1 MYSYNE
7 LSAVEL
13 SPTKKDYYQIW
24 NELLDT
30 ASKISERWDPST
42 TNESDPGVVLLKVLT
57 AVADKLSYNIDANTL
72 EAFMPSAAQES
83 SMRKLCEMLGYTM
96 RFYRSATTQV
106 RITYA
111 GDVFPKTLT
120 GIINIGRFTN
130 IKSTDGTIN
139 YITKEPIQLSPAVR
153 SMTVE
158 CIEGSIVTCE
168 TDLGSRVVF
177 EHLDDNKRFY
187 LPEHQIASNG
197 IYVCSIDSADQS
209 DWQQVDNLNT
219 CSLGSRV
226 FKFGYDS
233 TKGVPFL
240 QFPED
245 VSSLIGTGLYI
256 RFIRTNGIK
265 GNVALNTLKV
275 LEPPASWS
283 EQLEETTGTLD
294 SETLI
299 EGETSDGGEWKDPNL
314 YIVSNLSAAVDGKD
328 PETIDEAYWNFQKTI
343 GTFDTLVTCR
353 DYMNKIYQFTRTS
366 TSDLPLVSNVIV
378 SDIRDDINRA
388 YSINTLTTAGPTT
401 MYKVHQKPKF
411 GGKEGETEDSIHY
424 FDLMLYP
431 FVAINNPATKEDYAS
446 SFTYTDETTIRLIE
460 SYLHEQKT
468 IAHKFV
474 IPESEEIACIKAYFQ
489 LSARL
494 ATSERITTLEAEE
507 ISLVAHKALY
517 REFNMRKISFGEELP
532 FDLIL
537 KTLLNSHTKIKSVNL
552 DDPKIYLV
560 VCTVGGKEYPI
571 TGDHVFSNLN
581 DAKTARNFYLD
592 LTLKNALAGKLP
604 LFNFNQNFKASL
616 DLAPYPTGLAATTT
630 TASKFN
636 GKPENLIKPVLV
648 PGLGVATKTLDLK
661 ESDGR
666 TLYHMSPEVGTCTLS
681 IRRKEYVSSNSS
693 FYDLIKDIREIE
705 IMSYG
710 PAEASPTYRLIYT
723 PNSTCTSL
731 VGVVLPEVINR
742 DFSFV
747 PEIVSVSHD
756 LFSFCNI
763 YYNNQALEALV
774 DKISFKVT
782 LKDESADPGVEIVL
796 TWAESNDAL
805 QADSSAIS
813 LDFTELTKD
822 GLNSPCYIF
831 NDNTSAEKD
840 TPTIE
845 GTLPLLLPEG
855 AAATIRSYPSGVI
868 PTISPK
874 SYKNISYKIEA
885 NAGGNLAVNAYFEDE
900 AKIELGTLHVNNL
913 GYWAF
918 SSAFGSECDLK
929 ISEDSYDEDTL
940 DTTFLEIKIC
950 SLGFAI
956 KTADNYSN
964 SEVRWSYYFFNNL
977 DNCTA
982 LDFVRKPNSE
992 GNGESYSFS
1001 KSQLKTV
1008 EVLAFILGI
1017 EDTLENS
1024 TPNIPYLAFDT
1035 FGNTFAAVTFEG
1047 SDSSGSGAS
1056 WDCDELEEKSPV
1068 STVTYNAFTEDS
1080 STYTAIDKN
1089 SKDGLTL
1096 KQVDEPL
1103 PKIVAVETEFRVDTT
1118 QVSPDEPLILKE
1130 NEVIQFRAPN
1140 FKTVATY
1147 PGYINYYF
1155 KYNAQGITNTPAI
1168 PATMQTLAEFFN
1180 GGPTGYI
1187 EGALWNKEISWNEK
1201 ISSLLATDPTYETYE
1216 EEDEEEEEA
1225 IESVPEAQTYTLR
1238 AGTTAKPTTTKAK
1251 SKFMVECFKTG
1262 NKYGAGTAEETLA
1275 RSQLAK
1281 YTKKYGTLFT
1291 NGVKVTYP
1299 DLNDK
1304 NNDSGAVKYTVVKH
1318 AGFHA
1323 FVIPKAP
1330 KGTEFDIPKNIQFY
1344 GLKIDSSTFAA
1355 ASAWLQGRAETGN
1368 GIGGTEPGKNITN
1381 ILRENISAMPISDLE
1396 RYKPRKLAD
1405 LVVNLDEKP
1414 IKGFYTKGNANISK
1428 KPGHLIDANSCSY
1441 ELMNVVPEE
1450 VSFDDIYVPILW
1462 EKSADTHTADGLGT
1476 SALYRG
1482 LPADS
1487 EYALK
1492 AGEYLLINYSSSAGR
1507 EDGTAVVKNVAYGE
1521 GTIIKPNFQLLSS
1534 IDQLNI
1540 APYTKTSDFGPWV
1553 MPDKSVIS
1561 STSSGGALDGMF
1573 TLGATDK
1580 IEIRERIQ
1588 VVLEEANAELFWELN
1603 SPHKDSDGNEYLF
1616 APGVYAYTLQ
1626 AGEYLYYT
1634 DSSKEAMAY
1643 YGSGTE
1649 IVRDLATPE
1658 IRRQV
1663 SDSKIFADQ
1672 VNKLGLIAAI
1682 PWRPVNLSGQNASLT
1697 INEYQYVN
1705 LIAEDSL
1712 TSIALAKDSSPILGA
1727 GWQTVETAT
1736 YKISET
1742 EGTLPT
1748 FLIDDCKWAVSS
1760 RLDLAVG
1767 PALPQT
1773 LNVHQNSLGKEVAR
1787 DIIKLYGLD
1796 TQTSPSQLK
1805 LKETQVYTPT
1815 LAAVSAEIAKKET
1828 ISDLEL
1834 VEDTPIEKLT
1844 KVEFKF
1850 DSKDEDT
1857 STLVFKP
1864 TLPQDMN
1871 WQTAYGQYL
1880 IENKFYYLQVKEFDS
1895 ITADPCLFIAET
1907 HAYELESVAGIFNTP
1922 GHAAKLFEG
1931 LTVDLTGEYSYPRL
1945 CLDLND
1951 AAFADCRDDISEL
1964 KNLTCAFYSKNEED
1978 LTIVSASGKEA
1989 VPLTLYADTYLVSD
2003 QGKVNLID
2011 PTSGEAEPI
2020 SFKAG
2025 YKKPLVLSDGSTFAS
2040 LANKTTPIPL
2050 GVAHV
2055 DAHMPVVEFSILVPK
2070 DSFGMLTILV
2080 GQGKSNGTENIS
2092 LVTNKPL
2099 AIFNNESSSQ
2109 SLNKTGTNAHEWW
2122 TWWRGCTRSAGNS
2135 NTEYT
2140 LRIGVNTIIIPES
2153 STLKLF
2159 APARSALNLS
2169 VGDLKLIYSEK
2180 PFNTQLAYGTT
2191 GALFAVDPLA
2201 ASETARKMTT
2211 DERKELLNA
2220 QNALE
2225 ALIAEQVAKDDAEIS
2240 EQDSRSLLD
2249 AITQIAQAKRAIA
2262 DTIVDLGEQTESK
2275 LIANTSYP
2283 CLYIN
2288 DQTVLDRLKALDSD
2302 LECYYSDLTQS
2313 SYGIELNSAD
2323 STDTMLLAKNWF
2335 DKRNIANKFIVP
2347 EIATA
2352 NNHLEDY
2359 VVVSKTSIL

>member
-1 MYSYNE
+1 
-7 LSAVEL
+7 
-13 SPTKKDYYQIW
+13 
-24 NELLDT
+24 
-30 ASKISERWDPST
+30 
-42 TNESDPGVVLLKVLT
+42 VLLKVLT

-83 SMRKLCEMLGYTM
+83 SMRKLSEMLGYSM
-96 RFYRSATTQV
+96 RYYRSATTQV
-106 RITYA
+106 RLTYA

-120 GIINIGRFTN
+120 GIINIERFTN

-139 YITKEPIQLSPAVR
+139 YITLEPIQLSPAVR

-158 CIEGSIVTCE
+158 CMEGSIVTCE
-168 TDLGSRVVF
+168 TDLGNRVVF

-197 IYVCSIDSADQS
+197 IFVCSIDSTDQS
-209 DWQQVDNLNT
+209 DWLQVDNLNT
-219 CSLGSRV
+219 CSLGKRV

-245 VSSLIGTGLYI
+245 VSSLIGTGLCI

-366 TSDLPLVSNVIV
+366 ASDLPLVSNVIV

-388 YSINTLTTAGPTT
+388 YSINTLTSAGPTT
-401 MYKVHQKPKF
+401 MYKVHQKPKL
-411 GGKEGETEDSIHY
+411 GGNEGETEDSIHY

-431 FVAINNPATKEDYAS
+431 FVAINNPATKEDYVS

-494 ATSERITTLEAEE
+494 ATSERITTLEADE

-552 DDPKIYLV
+552 DDPKVYLA

-571 TGDHVFSNLN
+571 TGDHVFSNTD

-604 LFNFNQNFKASL
+604 LFNFNQDFKASL

-666 TLYHMSPEVGTCTLS
+666 TLYHMSPEAGTCTLS
-681 IRRKEYVSSNSS
+681 IRRKEQVSSESS

-742 DFSFV
+742 DFSFM

-782 LKDESADPGVEIVL
+782 LKDELADPGVEIVL

-805 QADSSAIS
+805 QAGNSDIS
-813 LDFTELTKD
+813 LAVTELNTD
-822 GLNSPCYIF
+822 GLKSPCYIF

-845 GTLPLLLPEG
+845 GTLPLSPPEG
-855 AAATIRSYPSGVI
+855 AAVTIRSYPSGVI

-874 SYKNISYKIEA
+874 SYKNISYKIDEDE
-885 NAGGNLAVNAYFEDE
+885 LAVNAYFTDVD
-900 AKIELGTLHVNNL
+900 KIKLGTLHINNL

-929 ISEDSYDEDTL
+929 ISADSYDKDTL
-940 DTTFLEIKIC
+940 DDTFLNIKIC

-956 KTADNYSN
+956 KTADGKTADGC
-964 SEVRWSYYFFNNL
+964 EVHWSYYFFNNL

-982 LDFVRKPNSE
+982 FEFVRKTNSE
-992 GNGESYSFS
+992 GNGESYSFN
-1001 KSQLKTV
+1001 KDQLKTV

-1017 EDTLENS
+1017 EETLENS
-1024 TPNIPYLAFDT
+1024 TPKNPCLAFDT

-1047 SDSSGSGAS
+1047 ADSSDSSDSGAP
-1056 WDCDELEEKSPV
+1056 WKCGELEKKPPV

-1089 SKDGLTL
+1089 SADGLTL
-1096 KQVDEPL
+1096 KQVEKPL

-1118 QVSPDEPLILKE
+1118 QVSPDEPLTLKE

-1147 PGYINYYF
+1147 PGYVNYYF
-1155 KYNAQGITNTPAI
+1155 KHNAQGIANTPAI

-1180 GGPTGYI
+1180 GGPTGYV
-1187 EGALWNKEISWNEK
+1187 EGTLWNKEISWNEK

-1216 EEDEEEEEA
+1216 EEDEEDDEEA
-1225 IESVPEAQTYTLR
+1225 TESVSEVQTYTLR
-1238 AGTTAKPTTTKAK
+1238 TGATAKPTTTKAK

-1262 NKYGAGTAEETLA
+1262 RKYGAGTAEETLA

-1281 YTKKYGTLFT
+1281 FTKKYGTLFT

-1299 DLNDK
+1299 NLDDRNDY
-1304 NNDSGAVKYTVVKH
+1304 DAVEYIVVKQ

-1323 FVIPKAP
+1323 FVVPKAP
-1330 KGTEFDIPKNIQFY
+1330 NGTKFDIPKNIQFY

-1396 RYKPRKLAD
+1396 RYTPRKLAD

-1462 EKSADTHTADGLGT
+1462 VDSTATHTADGLGT

-1482 LPADS
+1482 LPAES

-1507 EDGTAVVKNVAYGE
+1507 EDGTAVSKNIAYGE

-1534 IDQLNI
+1534 VDQLDI

-1561 STSSGGALDGMF
+1561 STSSGGTLDGMF

-1603 SPHKDSDGNEYLF
+1603 SPHKDGDGNEYLF

-1682 PWRPVNLSGQNASLT
+1682 PWRPVNLSGQNASIT

-1712 TSIALAKDSSPILGA
+1712 TSIALAKDSSSILGA

-1796 TQTSPSQLK
+1796 DAKTGQ

-1815 LAAVSAEIAKKET
+1815 LAAVSADAAKKET

-1834 VEDTPIEKLT
+1834 VKDTPVEKLT
-1844 KVEFKF
+1844 KVEFEL
-1850 DSKDEDT
+1850 DSDSSDS

-1864 TLPQDMN
+1864 KPPQGMN

-1880 IENKFYYLQVKEFDS
+1880 IKNKFYYLQVEEFKTILGDS
-1895 ITADPCLFIAET
+1895 ITADPYLFVAET
-1907 HAYELESVAGIFNTP
+1907 HAYELDSGAGIFTTP

-1931 LTVDLTGEYSYPRL
+1931 LTVNLDDEYPYPRL
-1945 CLDLND
+1945 RLDLNE
-1951 AAFADCRDDISEL
+1951 AAFTDCINSISAL
-1964 KNLTCAFYSKNEED
+1964 DKLTCAFYSKNDED
-1978 LTIVSASGKEA
+1978 LTVVSASGKEA
-1989 VPLTLYADTYLVSD
+1989 APLTLYADTYLVSD

-2011 PTSGEAEPI
+2011 PISGEAQPI

-2025 YKKPLVLSDGSTFAS
+2025 YKKPLVLSDGSAFAS
-2040 LANKTTPIPL
+2040 LTNKTTPIPL
-2050 GVAHV
+2050 GVAHI
-2055 DAHMPVVEFSILVPK
+2055 DAHIPVVEFSILVPK
-2070 DSFGMLTILV
+2070 DSFGMLTIFV
-2080 GQGKSNGTENIS
+2080 GKGKSNGTENIR
-2092 LVTNKPL
+2092 LVTNKSL

-2109 SLNKTGTNAHEWW
+2109 SPNKTDTNAHEWW
-2122 TWWRGCTRSAGNS
+2122 AWWEDCTRDAGNS
-2135 NTEYT
+2135 NIEYT

-2153 STLKLF
+2153 SILKLF
-2159 APARSALNLS
+2159 APARSTLSLS

-2225 ALIAEQVAKDDAEIS
+2225 ALIAEQVAEDGAEIS
-2240 EQDSRSLLD
+2240 EQSLLD
-2249 AITQIAQAKRAIA
+2249 AITQIVQAKRAIA

-2288 DQTVLDRLKALDSD
+2288 DQTVLDHLKALDPD